1 MAIRQETGRWPR
13 AIVDYIYPTGME
25 SYQLKNGKR
34 WVREVVDTAAR
45 IRALLA
51 AASSE
56 AELCRS
62 VRPDFSHWLW
72 NYRPKARAAAQ
83 DLFQR

>member
-1 MAIRQETGRWPR
+1 MNLNYSRSATLRP
-13 AIVDYIYPTGME
+13 E
-25 SYQLKNGKR
+25 SSRYASKI
-34 WVREVVDTAAR
+34 WA
-45 IRALLA
+45 RALLA
-51 AASSE
+51 AASSA